1 MTHLYVF
8 IVFVA
13 DLTYVV
19 LPETYL
25 FFSVTYDLPFF
36 NVTCDL
42 FLVELIGDV
51 PFCSVRVGHL
61 PFCSV
66 TCDLPLCSVTCDL
79 PICSGNYDL
88 PL

>member
-1 MTHLYVF
+1 MLTKLPVTHLY
-8 IVFVA
+8 VFVA

-42 FLVELIGDV
+42 FLVEFIGDV
-51 PFCSVRVGHL
+51 PFCSVYWSPSFL
-61 PFCSV
+61 
-66 TCDLPLCSVTCDL
+66 
-79 PICSGNYDL
+79 
-88 PL
+88 